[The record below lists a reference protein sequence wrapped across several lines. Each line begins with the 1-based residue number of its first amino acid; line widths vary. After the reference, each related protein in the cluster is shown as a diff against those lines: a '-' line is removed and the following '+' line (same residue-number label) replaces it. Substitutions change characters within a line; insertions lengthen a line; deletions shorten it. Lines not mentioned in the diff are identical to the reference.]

1 MNSVRTGRLHRVV
14 WLASWPKSGN
24 TWLRALLANFL
35 SESDMPVHLEELSNL
50 MPGGHAASRTV
61 FDTMAGIESSHCT
74 DDEAE
79 LWRPTVYRLC
89 AEDAAREDVRLLY
102 YKTHEAFVNTA
113 SGEPL
118 FPPDVTAGA
127 VYLVRNPLDVVVSFA
142 FHCGHEDMSRSTA
155 NIVSPRAT
163 TGGAHTTQL
172 RQRMM
177 DWPTNV
183 KSWAEAPFPVLV
195 LRYEDLLADTLDGL
209 TKIVRFLSLDG
220 RDDDSRL
227 RRAVEFSSFSRLAEA
242 EKQHGFREN
251 WGSKQP
257 FFRSGRAGDW
267 RRHLT
272 APQAL
277 TVLESAARTMSAFGY
292 DCEALL
298 DDVHA
303 ELRAGDRLPRT
314 RLGC

>member
-35 SESDMPVHLEELSNL
+35 SESDMPVHLEELSSV
-50 MPGGHAASRTV
+50 MPGGHAASRQI
-61 FDTMAGIESSHCT
+61 FDAMAGIPSSHCT

-89 AEDAAREDVRLLY
+89 AEDAARADVRFLY
-102 YKTHEAFVNTA
+102 YKTHDAFINTA

-127 VYLVRNPLDVVVSFA
+127 VYLVRNPLDVAVSFA

-163 TGGAHTTQL
+163 TGGPHTTQL

-209 TKIVRFLSLDG
+209 TKIVRFLNLDG

-227 RRAVEFSSFSRLAEA
+227 RRAVEFSSFSRLAED

-251 WGSKQP
+251 RDSKQP

-272 APQAL
+272 VPQAL
-277 TVLESAARTMSAFGY
+277 TVLESAAPVMSAFGY
-292 DCEALL
+292 DCDALL

-303 ELRAGDRLPRT
+303 DLRARRPAPRGHA
-314 RLGC
+314 R